1 MKKVFIQRICLL
13 LLAVLLCL
21 PADGAVRKRRVKT
34 SIATTLPKE
43 EGEGLLSITS
53 PEEGK
58 GGSPEIP
65 SSRKMS
71 TSAYPVKITVTGR
84 AVQIQSDHN
93 QLLPIYTRNGVL
105 YLTTRLNKGT
115 NWLGGL
121 PQGHYF
127 INNKPIT
134 IN

>member
-1 MKKVFIQRICLL
+1 MRKALVMRIGML
-13 LLAVLLCL
+13 LLAVTLCL
-21 PADGAVRKRRVKT
+21 SAGGSVRKRKT
-34 SIATTLPKE
+34 QKPRNPDSLVVAMR
-43 EGEGLLSITS
+43 S
-53 PEEGK
+53 PEM
-58 GGSPEIP
+58 P
-65 SSRKMS
+65 SSGKMRS
-71 TSAYPVKITVTGR
+71 SAYPVQISIIGR
-84 AVQIQSDHN
+84 AIQIQSDHN